1 MMVMD
6 AEEIRAIDPED
17 LHDTLREMQQEL
29 MHEQGVAAMGGAP
42 PDPGR
47 IRELRKTV
55 ARIRT
60 IMREREI
67 EQEQRGKA

>member
-6 AEEIRAIDPED
+6 ADEIRAIDPAD
-17 LHDTLREMQQEL
+17 LQDTLREMQQEL
-29 MHEQGVAAMGGAP
+29 MHEKGVAAMGGAP

-67 EQEQRGKA
+67 DQEQRGTA

>member
-1 MMVMD
+1 MVLD
-6 AEEIRAIDPED
+6 AEEIREIPDDEI
-17 LHDTLREMQQEL
+17 HETLREMQQEL
-29 MHEQGVAAMGGAP
+29 MHEKGVASMGGAP

-60 IMREREI
+60 IMKEREL
-67 EQEQRGKA
+67 EQQRGTA

>member
-1 MMVMD
+1 MVMD
-6 AEEIRAIDPED
+6 AEEIREIPDDELQA
-17 LHDTLREMQQEL
+17 TLRDMQQEL
-29 MHEQGVAAMGGAP
+29 MHEKGVASMGGAP

-60 IMREREI
+60 IMREREL
-67 EQEQRGKA
+67 EQEQRGTA